1 MALPCASWRFRVKTF
16 NHFVGGRW
24 LEPSSNE
31 WLATINPYTGEE
43 WAKIARGNGEDVDIA
58 VRSADEAFHAKSWAG
73 LTASARGKLLNRI
86 ADAIA
91 DHTDEL
97 AEVEVRDN
105 GKLIAEVR
113 AQCQLLREWLS
124 YYAGMADKVEGR
136 IPPIEK
142 PDTVGLVHYEPYGV
156 CAGITPWNSPLL
168 QLVWKLAPAL
178 AAGNTF
184 VLKPSEFASASSL
197 LLAEIVHEA
206 GLPEGVFNVVT
217 GLGSEVGASLVRHPL
232 VRRVTFTGGE
242 NGGIA
247 VAADAA
253 HKLIPY
259 TLELGGKSAN
269 IIFADADMD
278 KAVQG
283 VVSGVFA
290 ASGQTCMAGSRVLVH
305 ESLFD
310 TILERLAQIADAA
323 VLGDP
328 RDSATNLGPIATEPQ
343 YRMIA
348 AMIRTAISEGARLV
362 TGGPVS
368 APDGAKGGLFV
379 RPTIFADVTP
389 NMEIFRKE
397 VFGPVVAVVPFR
409 DDDEAV
415 RIANGTEFGLAAGI
429 WTNDLGRAV
438 RVSRQLQAGTVW
450 INTYRST
457 SYLMPFG
464 GYKRSGVGRE
474 NGAESIKDYLQQ
486 KSVHINVGQQPVANP
501 FIRR

>member
-1 MALPCASWRFRVKTF
+1 MQIF
-16 NHFVGGRW
+16 NHFIDGKW
-24 LEPSSNE
+24 TKPSSSE
-31 WLATINPYTGEE
+31 WITSTDPYNGQQ
-43 WAKIARGNGEDVDIA
+43 WARIARGNSVDVDVA
-58 VRSADEAFHAKSWAG
+58 VQSAERAFHAQEWAG
-73 LTASARGKLLNRI
+73 LTASARGRLLNRL

-91 DHTDEL
+91 DHADEL
-97 AEVEVRDN
+97 AEIEVRDN
-105 GKLIAEVR
+105 GKLLAEVR
-113 AQCQLLREWLS
+113 VQCQLLREWMA
-124 YYAGMADKVEGR
+124 YYAGMADKIEGR

-142 PDTVGLVHYEPYGV
+142 ADTVGLVHYEPYGV
-156 CAGITPWNSPLL
+156 CVGITPWNSPLL

-184 VLKPSEFASASSL
+184 VLKPSEFASVSSL
-197 LLAEIVHEA
+197 LLAEIAHKA
-206 GLPEGVFNVVT
+206 GLPAGVFNVVT
-217 GLGSEVGASLVRHPL
+217 GFGAEVGSSLVRHPL

-242 NGGIA
+242 NGGTA

-269 IIFADADMD
+269 IVFADADLD
-278 KAVQG
+278 RATQG
-283 VVSGVFA
+283 IISGIFA
-290 ASGQTCMAGSRVLVH
+290 ASGQTCMAGSRVLLH
-305 ESLFD
+305 ESVFD
-310 TILERLAQIADAA
+310 DVLARLKQVAEAA

-328 RDSATNLGPIATEPQ
+328 RDSNTNLGPVATEPQ
-343 YRMIA
+343 YRKIAGMIE
-348 AMIRTAISEGARLV
+348 TAIAEGAKLV
-362 TGGPVS
+362 TGGPLAV
-368 APDGAKGGLFV
+368 PDGAKAGFFI
-379 RPTIFADVTP
+379 RPTIFSDVTP
-389 NMEIFRKE
+389 QMEIFRQE
-397 VFGPVVAVVPFR
+397 VFGPVVVVLPFR

-429 WTNDLGRAV
+429 WTNDLARAV

-474 NGAESIKDYLQQ
+474 NGADSIKDYLQQ
-486 KSVHINVGQQPVANP
+486 KSVHINVSQGKVENP